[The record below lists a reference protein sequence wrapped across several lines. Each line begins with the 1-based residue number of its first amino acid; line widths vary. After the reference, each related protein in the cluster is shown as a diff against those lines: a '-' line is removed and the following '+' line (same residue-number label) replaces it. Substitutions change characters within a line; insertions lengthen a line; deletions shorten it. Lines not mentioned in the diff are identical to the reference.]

1 MVRQTMRM
9 SFKVPG
15 RVHGKLGALVLG
27 VLLVGLLVG
36 ACSLNYKVADTG
48 GIYDQAARHHGPD
61 QHAIIV
67 IPGILGS
74 TLEASST
81 GQVVWGA
88 FSGGYAKPNEPDG
101 ARLVALPMDSEK
113 TLSELHDDV
122 DATGVL
128 TSIKVR
134 LLGLPVQLKAYFQMI
149 EVLGAGGYRD
159 ESLGL
164 AGSID
169 WGDEHYTCF
178 QFPYDFRRDNVENAR
193 RLHEFILEKEAY
205 IREETERRYGVTMAE
220 VKFDIVAHSMGALLA
235 RYYLR
240 YGAADLPE
248 DGSLPPLTWAGT
260 KNVDRA
266 ILVAPPNAGS
276 IETLVLLVE
285 GRKFAPIL
293 PRYSPSVLGTFP
305 ALYQLLPR
313 SRHQAVVWADTG
325 EPIEDLLDP
334 QLWQQ
339 MLWGLAS
346 PAESERLEWLLPE
359 TASVAERQAVA
370 FDHQRKSLERARQ
383 FAAALDRPA
392 QAPPGLDLILVA
404 GDAVDT
410 PGVISVDRESGRLKI
425 VDKGPGDG
433 TVLRS
438 SALMDERVGTVWQPT
453 LQTPIGWT
461 DTLMLFTNH
470 LGLTRDP
477 IFVDNVLY
485 WLLEDPRNS

>member
-1 MVRQTMRM
+1 
-9 SFKVPG
+9 
-15 RVHGKLGALVLG
+15 VLG
-27 VLLVGLLVG
+27 ILVIGLVA

-48 GIYDQAARHHGPD
+48 GLYDKAASHHD
-61 QHAIIV
+61 LNQHAIIV
-67 IPGILGS
+67 IPGVLGS
-74 TLEASST
+74 TLQNSST

-101 ARLVALPMDSEK
+101 ARQVALPMADGK
-113 TLSELHDDV
+113 TLVELRDDV
-122 DATGVL
+122 EATQVL
-128 TSIKVR
+128 ERIKVR

-164 AGSID
+164 SGSVN

-178 QFPYDFRRDNVENAR
+178 QFPYDFRRDNIENAR
-193 RLHEFILEKEAY
+193 LLHEFILEKEAY
-205 IREETERRYGVTMAE
+205 IRRETERRYGAAPGE
-220 VKFDIVAHSMGALLA
+220 VKFDIVAHSMGALVA

-248 DGSLPPLTWAGT
+248 DDSLPPLTWAGSQY
-260 KNVDRA
+260 VDRA

-276 IETLVLLVE
+276 VESLVLLVE

-293 PRYSPSVLGTFP
+293 PRYSPGVLGTYP
-305 ALYQLLPR
+305 SLYQLLPR
-313 SRHQAVVWADTG
+313 SRHGAVVWSDGG

-339 MLWGLAS
+339 MQWGLAS
-346 PAESERLEWLLPE
+346 PDEREHIDWLLPE
-359 TASVAERQAVA
+359 TASVAERQKVA
-370 FDHQRKSLERARQ
+370 LDHQRKSLERARQ

-392 QAPPGLDLILVA
+392 PAPRGLDLMLVA

-410 PGVISVDRESGRLKI
+410 PSVISVDRDSGRLKI
-425 VDKGPGDG
+425 TEMGPGDG
-433 TVLRS
+433 SVLRS
-438 SALMDERVGTVWQPT
+438 SALMDERVGGAWQPT
-453 LQTPIGWT
+453 LQSPIGWT

-470 LGLTRDP
+470 LGLTRDR
-477 IFVDNVLY
+477 IFTDNVLY